1 MDKVSG
7 SILAHEARLVRQ
19 ADDHVEKEKKALHIR
34 GETSRVKDSE
44 KTPFR
49 CRGRGFSQGRAY
61 GRGRGTEYR
70 QHQGQQRNYRG
81 NVQCYLRKKFGNI
94 KMDYWYRDRVVEEK
108 EVCNLFMAQLKN
120 EERATLV
127 WPMDSG
133 CFNHMSGSNELF
145 QDLDKSQKI
154 TVRLGDDKEIQV
166 LGKGIVSLVETGSS
180 VWPIIS

>member
-1 MDKVSG
+1 
-7 SILAHEARLVRQ
+7 
-19 ADDHVEKEKKALHIR
+19 
-34 GETSRVKDSE
+34 
-44 KTPFR
+44 
-49 CRGRGFSQGRAY
+49 
-61 GRGRGTEYR
+61 
-70 QHQGQQRNYRG
+70 
-81 NVQCYLRKKFGNI
+81 
-94 KMDYWYRDRVVEEK
+94 MDYWYRDRVVEEK

-133 CFNHMSGSNELF
+133 CFNHMSGNNELF